1 MNANENNTSV
11 HNENNTTINIKESIK
26 EALREGQEIVES
38 DIENTINVYI

>member
-11 HNENNTTINIKESIK
+11 NNENNTTINFEESIK

-38 DIENTINVYI
+38 SKGIR